1 MYLIKKITSRNG
13 VQDLGVCFKAENYAK
28 AYLKG
33 MDIGLT
39 KQGWNVKIITPKAFM
54 AYTDEDKV
62 LAFLVEKG

>member
-1 MYLIKKITSRNG
+1 MYTIKRIDESG

-33 MDIGLT
+33 MTIGLT
-39 KQGWNVKIITPKAFM
+39 KQGWNVKIITPKAFI